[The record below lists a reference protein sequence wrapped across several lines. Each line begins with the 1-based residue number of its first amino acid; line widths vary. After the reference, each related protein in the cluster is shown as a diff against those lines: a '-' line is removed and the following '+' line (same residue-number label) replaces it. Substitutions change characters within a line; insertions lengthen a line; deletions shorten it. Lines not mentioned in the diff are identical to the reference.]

1 MFYYWVLLWGGLMT
15 VIATSGSILTYLII
29 PNRGS
34 FRWWS
39 IFWGRSM
46 FLGMGIRIRT
56 ERWARLDCSIPY
68 VFASNHQILLD
79 IPINAIAV
87 PCPFGFV
94 AKAELKRMPFV
105 GQAIRHSP
113 SVFLDRSSPRKS
125 LESMQR
131 AGDTIRNGHSVIIFP
146 EGARSYRRELL
157 PFKKGTFLLALEAG
171 VPIVPITI
179 LDAYL
184 VFNEKNKL
192 ARPGTIH
199 VVVGEPISLDGM
211 TRRDIPDLMT
221 RVYTEI
227 EAELARES

>member
-15 VIATSGSILTYLII
+15 VLATSGSILTYLII

-46 FLGMGIRIRT
+46 FLGMGIRIKY
-56 ERWARLDCSIPY
+56 ERRAKLDCSQPY

-105 GQAIRHSP
+105 GQAIRYSP

-125 LESMQR
+125 LESMRR
-131 AGDTIRNGHSVIIFP
+131 AGDTIRKGHSVIIFP
-146 EGARSYRRELL
+146 EGSRSYRCELL

-179 LDAYL
+179 RNAYL
-184 VFNEKNKL
+184 IFNEKSKL
-192 ARPGTIH
+192 ARPGKIH
-199 VVVGEPISLDGM
+199 VVVGAPISLEGV
-211 TRRDIPDLMT
+211 TRRDIPDLMA
-221 RVYTEI
+221 RVFREI
-227 EAELARES
+227 EAELATDD